1 MNLIVKLACFLVPL
15 VFMSCAKSKD
25 KTVIIWTNNTE
36 IVSYVELFNATHDKT
51 KAVVVYKKEPARSL
65 PPSKDEITPDII
77 MGPWLK
83 NSLTKKYF
91 SSTESLFSEKS
102 VPKSQFYSKIL
113 EYGCINN
120 KQYLIPV
127 SFNLSA
133 IMFSR
138 KNESLLGNE
147 RYLGIEQI
155 RNTASSYNQKNSKD
169 VFTTMG
175 FGPSWDKEFLYTV
188 TKLYGT
194 AYQEKGTSF
203 LWDSSRLSSSIDM
216 IKYWTSTTNSDTT
229 TEQNFQFRYLY
240 MPTYRQVTSDRCL
253 FAYTTSDKLFT
264 LTDAQSSSIS
274 FRWFVQ
280 NDMIPVEDNI
290 LTMGLYKASENSA
303 QAKEFMRWFLKEETQ
318 QKLIERTENM
328 KLDSVN
334 FGIAGGF
341 SSIRNVNEKY
351 YPAFYRQLLGNMP
364 PEEYFTLPNILPYRW
379 ESLKENVILPYLE
392 DMTNTNGAKNNA
404 SLEERITE
412 WTKQFY

>member
-1 MNLIVKLACFLVPL
+1 
-15 VFMSCAKSKD
+15 
-25 KTVIIWTNNTE
+25 
-36 IVSYVELFNATHDKT
+36 
-51 KAVVVYKKEPARSL
+51 
-65 PPSKDEITPDII
+65 
-77 MGPWLK
+77 
-83 NSLTKKYF
+83 
-91 SSTESLFSEKS
+91 
-102 VPKSQFYSKIL
+102 
-113 EYGCINN
+113 
-120 KQYLIPV
+120 
-127 SFNLSA
+127 
-133 IMFSR
+133 
-138 KNESLLGNE
+138 
-147 RYLGIEQI
+147 
-155 RNTASSYNQKNSKD
+155 
-169 VFTTMG
+169 
-175 FGPSWDKEFLYTV
+175 
-188 TKLYGT
+188 
-194 AYQEKGTSF
+194 
-203 LWDSSRLSSSIDM
+203 
-216 IKYWTSTTNSDTT
+216 
-229 TEQNFQFRYLY
+229 